1 MVGFLLQ
8 VPAPAPVFAPPPRR
22 SDATQGVADQG
33 DNGQSFG
40 DADCWVH
47 SMFLTFDSRLVSGL
61 WRNLTVHMVSSGKR
75 ERERER
81 EMYAHTHTDIY
92 IYRERERER
101 QLVYILDAYISLPF
115 LIAHWYSQVQRLY
128 GLGREHPF
136 KSVFLLVGH

>member
-75 ERERER
+75 ERERCTR
-81 EMYAHTHTDIY
+81 THTQIY
-92 IYRERERER
+92 IYIERETAC
-101 QLVYILDAYISLPF
+101 VYS
-115 LIAHWYSQVQRLY
+115 
-128 GLGREHPF
+128 
-136 KSVFLLVGH
+136 